1 MLETKTSFEDFCG
14 VVQPKLRQAF
24 AARYGYTDG
33 AEATAEAL
41 AYAWEHWDRVRGM
54 ENAAGYLY
62 RVGRSKTRRIRRAT
76 PLLVDM
82 PEGGIPHVEPGLP
95 AALASLS
102 ENQRVA
108 VILVA
113 GFGWKLREVAE
124 LRGVS
129 TSTVQNHLERGM
141 KKLRTS
147 MGEPS

>member
-1 MLETKTSFEDFCG
+1 
-14 VVQPKLRQAF
+14 
-24 AARYGYTDG
+24 
-33 AEATAEAL
+33 
-41 AYAWEHWDRVRGM
+41 
-54 ENAAGYLY
+54 
-62 RVGRSKTRRIRRAT
+62 
-76 PLLVDM
+76 M

-113 GFGWKLREVAE
+113 GFGWRLREVAE

-129 TSTVQNHLERGM
+129 ISTVQNHLERGM

>member
-1 MLETKTSFEDFCG
+1 M
-14 VVQPKLRQAF
+14 
-24 AARYGYTDG
+24 
-33 AEATAEAL
+33 
-41 AYAWEHWDRVRGM
+41 
-54 ENAAGYLY
+54 
-62 RVGRSKTRRIRRAT
+62 
-76 PLLVDM
+76 
-82 PEGGIPHVEPGLP
+82 EPGLP

-102 ENQRVA
+102 ENQREA

-129 TSTVQNHLERGM
+129 TSMVQNHLERGM